1 MSRVLIAKIAQN
13 GDVIYAID
21 GFWNAEAKDIFCEER
36 CLRFVSPEGPVIQMV
51 GKKKERKREQ
61 RAVGQNQS
69 TIDTPVR
76 HRAAEKAAFLMSA
89 A

>member
-1 MSRVLIAKIAQN
+1 
-13 GDVIYAID
+13 VINAID
-21 GFWNAEAKDIFCEER
+21 RHWNAETKNVFCQQR
-36 CLRFVSPEGPVIQMV
+36 RFRFVSPEEPVVQLV
-51 GKKKERKREQ
+51 EKKKERKREH

-69 TIDTPVR
+69 ITDTPIR